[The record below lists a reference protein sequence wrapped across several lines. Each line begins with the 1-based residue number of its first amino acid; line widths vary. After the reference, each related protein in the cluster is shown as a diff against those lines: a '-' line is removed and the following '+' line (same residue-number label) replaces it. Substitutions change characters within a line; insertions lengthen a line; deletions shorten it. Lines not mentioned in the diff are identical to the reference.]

1 MSGTEFFQ
9 TPYYDPYMDSPIFQ
23 HFGSLPQAYQQSS
36 ADIYS
41 RPLPSSSSPPPL
53 SNNNANQNDPYVVK
67 FEQDPV
73 LDQYLTQYSD
83 ANELQARKM
92 NDNNL
97 KTIDETVTIDKCKII
112 ASNNIELQ
120 ECNKWLK
127 MFLIIVIVFL
137 LVAIIITVYVAMFSS
152 KKPVIVDSGSYY
164 SRPLGYERGNYLL

>member
-9 TPYYDPYMDSPIFQ
+9 TPYYDPYMDSPIFE
-23 HFGSLPQAYQQSS
+23 HFGSLPQTYQQSTP
-36 ADIYS
+36 DIYS
-41 RPLPSSSSPPPL
+41 RVLPPPL
-53 SNNNANQNDPYVVK
+53 SNSNTNQNDPYIVK

-73 LDQYLTQYSD
+73 LDRYLTQYSD

-97 KTIDETVTIDKCKII
+97 KAIDETVTIDKCKII

-127 MFLIIVIVFL
+127 MFLIIVVVFL
-137 LVAIIITVYVAMFSS
+137 LVAIIITVYVTMFSS
-152 KKPVIVDSGSYY
+152 KKPVIVDSDSYY